1 MVAAVK
7 GYRIIIV
14 MPESMSVER
23 RKLMTAY
30 GAELEL
36 TPASLGMKVP

>member
-14 MPESMSVER
+14 MPEHMSIER
-23 RKLMTAY
+23 RQLMKIY
-30 GAELEL
+30 GAELVL
-36 TPASLGMKVP
+36 TPKVTKKSI